1 MAFNKRRNNNEG
13 QHQPLPEKPKSG
25 FIISDKSFYTATF
38 ISSLTITVLLII
50 LVVIKAAYSISET
63 DIQSICQITAGLS
76 GLTLA
81 IPLFLKDFDVS
92 SSFWRQFYL
101 IAITFL
107 FATFIGLFSFLQTN
121 ATESKSIIIYLW
133 FFFSLTISIN
143 ITNVGRIGKWVKSK
157 SKVNISS
164 NPLTNFF
171 ASYFIL
177 LISLLFAK
185 GDFLIYGT
193 ILFTIYGFYLTLSL
207 MVSILV
213 ELFIPKPKE
222 DDNEMKLRKAIEY
235 LVNKYKNEPI
245 EEQNLIDRLRKEV
258 FFKDQEI
265 VSRSKVKEIVTEM
278 DLETDINFPKVSIYD
293 YDHSYIIP
301 RWTSEFDTILKKANP
316 KFIVLYCSS
325 SSYES
330 KDLRSLLSDNHFL
343 KNYGDKLYNILSKNS
358 GLSVELLK
366 DNSSLTK
373 KYKVLKFINDRT
385 NSGYS
390 SSYYN
395 YLLLVDIYSNENSVI
410 VSNDYHYHD
419 GDFFTKKEYEFI
431 LRKNNAGEVL
441 FDDYISMDKIEAA
454 TRK

>member
-25 FIISDKSFYTATF
+25 FIISDKSFYTATY
-38 ISSLTITVLLII
+38 ISSLTISLFLII
-50 LVVIKAAYSISET
+50 LVVIKVAYSISET

-81 IPLFLKDFDVS
+81 IPLFLKDFDVK

-121 ATESKSIIIYLW
+121 DTESKSIIIYLW

-143 ITNVGRIGKWVKSK
+143 LSNVVRIGKRINTKST
-157 SKVNISS
+157 VTISS
-164 NPLTNFF
+164 NPLINFF

-207 MVSILV
+207 MLSILV
-213 ELFIPKPKE
+213 ELFSSKPKE
-222 DDNEMKLRKAIEY
+222 DNNEMKLKKAIEY
-235 LVNKYKNEPI
+235 LAIKYKSEPL
-245 EEQNLIDRLRKEV
+245 EEQKIIDRLRKEI
-258 FFKDQEI
+258 FLNDQEI
-265 VSRSKVKEIVTEM
+265 VSRTKVQDLIGDM
-278 DLETDINFPKVSIYD
+278 DLETDLSNPKVTIYD
-293 YDHSYIIP
+293 YNYIIP
-301 RWTSEFDTILKKANP
+301 RWTSEFDKLLKNSTP
-316 KFIVLYCSS
+316 KIIVLYCSS
-325 SSYES
+325 SSYEY
-330 KDLRSLLSDNHFL
+330 KELGNLLSDSHFL
-343 KNYGDKLYNILSKNS
+343 KKYEDKLYNILSKNT

-373 KYKVLKFINDRT
+373 KYRIAKFIYDRT
-385 NSGYS
+385 NRGYS
-390 SSYYN
+390 SSNYN
-395 YLLLVDIYSNENSVI
+395 YLILVDTYSNENSI
-410 VSNDYHYHD
+410 LISNDYHYHD
-419 GDFFTKKEYEFI
+419 GDFFTKAEYEFI
-431 LRKNNAGEVL
+431 LKKNKYGEVL
-441 FDDYISMDKIEAA
+441 FDDYVIMEKIEAA
-454 TRK
+454 TR

>member
-13 QHQPLPEKPKSG
+13 QHQPLPEKLKSG

-38 ISSLTITVLLII
+38 ISSLTITALLII
-50 LVVIKAAYSISET
+50 LVVIKVAYAISET

-81 IPLFLKDFDVS
+81 IPLFLKDFDVK

-121 ATESKSIIIYLW
+121 GTESKSIIIYLW

-143 ITNVGRIGKWVKSK
+143 ISNVARIGKWVKSK
-157 SKVNISS
+157 SKVTISS

-177 LISLLFAK
+177 LISLFFAK

-207 MVSILV
+207 MLSILV
-213 ELFIPKPKE
+213 ELFSSKPKE
-222 DDNEMKLRKAIEY
+222 DDNEMKLKKAIEY
-235 LVNKYKNEPI
+235 LAIKYKSEPL
-245 EEQNLIDRLRKEV
+245 EEQKLIDRLRKEV
-258 FFKDQEI
+258 FFNDQEM
-265 VSRSKVKEIVTEM
+265 VSRTKVQDLVGDM
-278 DLETDINFPKVSIYD
+278 DSETDLASPKVTIYD
-293 YDHSYIIP
+293 YNYIIP
-301 RWTSEFDTILKKANP
+301 RWTSEFDKTLKNSTP
-316 KFIVLYCSS
+316 KIIVLYCSS

-330 KDLRSLLSDNHFL
+330 KELGNLLSDSHFL
-343 KNYGDKLYNILSKNS
+343 QKYEDKLYNILSQNT

-373 KYKVLKFINDRT
+373 KYRVSKFIYYRT
-385 NSGYS
+385 NIGYS
-390 SSYYN
+390 SSNYN
-395 YLLLVDIYSNENSVI
+395 YL
-410 VSNDYHYHD
+410 
-419 GDFFTKKEYEFI
+419 
-431 LRKNNAGEVL
+431 
-441 FDDYISMDKIEAA
+441 ISLCLML
-454 TRK
+454 

>member
-25 FIISDKSFYTATF
+25 FIISDKSFYIATF
-38 ISSLTITVLLII
+38 ISSLTITLLLII
-50 LVVIKAAYSISET
+50 LVEIEVAHAISET

-81 IPLFLKDFDVS
+81 IPLFLKDFDVK

-121 ATESKSIIIYLW
+121 DTESKSIIIYLW
-133 FFFSLTISIN
+133 FFFSLTLSIN
-143 ITNVGRIGKWVKSK
+143 ISNVIRIGKWIKSK
-157 SKVNISS
+157 STVTISS
-164 NPLTNFF
+164 NSLINFF

-207 MVSILV
+207 MLSILV
-213 ELFIPKPKE
+213 ELFSSKPKI

-235 LVNKYKNEPI
+235 LAVKYKNEPL

-258 FFKDQEI
+258 FLKDQEI
-265 VSRSKVKEIVTEM
+265 VSRSKVQDLVGEM
-278 DLETDINFPKVSIYD
+278 DLETDLANPKVTIYD
-293 YDHSYIIP
+293 YNYIIP
-301 RWTSEFDTILKKANP
+301 RWTSEFDKLLQISTP
-316 KFIVLYCSS
+316 KIIVLYCSL

-330 KDLRSLLSDNHFL
+330 RELGNLLLDSHFL
-343 KNYGDKLYNILSKNS
+343 KKYEEKLYSILSENT

-373 KYKVLKFINDRT
+373 KYKVSKFIYDRT
-385 NSGYS
+385 NSS
-390 SSYYN
+390 SSSSKYY
-395 YLLLVDIYSNENSVI
+395 YLLLVDTYSNENSVI
-410 VSNDYHYHD
+410 VSNDYL
-419 GDFFTKKEYEFI
+419 FTKEEYEFI
-431 LRKNNAGEVL
+431 LKKYNNGEVL
-441 FDDYISMDKIEAA
+441 LDQYITMEKIEAA
-454 TRK
+454 IRQ

>member
-1 MAFNKRRNNNEG
+1 MAFSRRRNNNEG

-38 ISSLTITVLLII
+38 ISSITITVLLII
-50 LVVIKAAYSISET
+50 LVVVKVAYSISET

-81 IPLFLKDFDVS
+81 IPLFLKDFEVT

-121 ATESKSIIIYLW
+121 TTESKSIIIYLW

-143 ITNVGRIGKWVKSK
+143 ITNVGRFRKWVKFK

-171 ASYFIL
+171 ASYFFL

-207 MVSILV
+207 MLSILV

-222 DDNEMKLRKAIEY
+222 DDIEMKLRKAIEY
-235 LVNKYKNEPI
+235 LANKYKSEPL
-245 EEQNLIDRLRKEV
+245 EEQNLIDRLRKEI
-258 FFKDQEI
+258 FSKDQEI
-265 VSRSKVKEIVTEM
+265 VSRSKVQDLVGEM
-278 DLETDINFPKVSIYD
+278 DLETDMANPKVSIYD
-293 YDHSYIIP
+293 YNYIIP
-301 RWTSEFDTILKKANP
+301 RWTSEFDKTLKNSNP

-325 SSYES
+325 SLYQS
-330 KDLRSLLSDNHFL
+330 KDLEGLLYDSHFLKSYEDKLYKILSDN
-343 KNYGDKLYNILSKNS
+343 S
-358 GLSVELLK
+358 GFSIELLK

-373 KYKVLKFINDRT
+373 KYKVLKFIKERT
-385 NSGYS
+385 NGYS
-390 SSYYN
+390 SSNYN
-395 YLLLVDIYSNENSVI
+395 CLLLVDLYSNENSAI

-419 GDFFTKKEYEFI
+419 GDFFTREEYEFI
-431 LRKNNAGEVL
+431 LRKNEEGEVL
-441 FDDYISMDKIEAA
+441 FDNYISMDKIEAA
-454 TRK
+454 TRR